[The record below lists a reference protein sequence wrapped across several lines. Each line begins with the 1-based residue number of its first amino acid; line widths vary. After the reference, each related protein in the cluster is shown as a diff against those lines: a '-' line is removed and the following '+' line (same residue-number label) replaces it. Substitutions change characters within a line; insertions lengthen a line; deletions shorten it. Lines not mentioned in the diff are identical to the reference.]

1 MLPRRLTVIP
11 VLTGLVY
18 AGIVAAWAV
27 YLIPMALRRH
37 EEVTRNQ
44 SIERFSSAMRVL
56 SRKARDGGRTS
67 VAPLRQG
74 GAVLSPAPPRPSR
87 AALQRAAHRRRR
99 VLAMLVVASVGVA
112 GAAALGV
119 LPRTAVVVPVVLLAC
134 FFMAARR
141 SVRRT
146 RRLLTGASVDLA
158 AQPMQPVMIR
168 WGHAQDSGD
177 EDTTTLTPEEVAA
190 AAGLRR
196 SEDGVAVD
204 SESGSLWD
212 PLPVT
217 LPTYVDAPVVR
228 RTVRSIDLGS
238 EAWSSG
244 HSAEASE
251 TAAAAEASA
260 GADGVGAADVADSA
274 EAEEKRAAAG

>member
-1 MLPRRLTVIP
+1 MPRRLTVIP

-37 EEVTRNQ
+37 EEATRNQ

-87 AALQRAAHRRRR
+87 AALRRAARRRRR
-99 VLAMLVVASVGVA
+99 VLALLVVASVGVA
-112 GAAALGV
+112 GAAVLGV
-119 LPRTAVVVPVVLLAC
+119 LPRTTVVVPVVLLAG
-134 FFMAARR
+134 FFLAVRR

-146 RRLLTGASVDLA
+146 RRILAGAPA
-158 AQPMQPVMIR
+158 GQATQPMHPVMVR
-168 WGHAQDSGD
+168 WGHAQDSAD
-177 EDTTTLTPEEVAA
+177 EDTTTLTAEEVAA
-190 AAGLRR
+190 AAGLHR
-196 SEDGVAVD
+196 SDDAVAVD

-244 HSAEASE
+244 HSAEASG
-251 TAAAAEASA
+251 TAAGAEASA
-260 GADGVGAADVADSA
+260 AASSAGAADVAEPP